1 MDQSDLSAQTD
12 EALGWAAEGKKLAVD
27 VPNKDVTL
35 KDAAT
40 FVASMTPIIGDAM
53 SAKEIWDETQKEDPN
68 WLLVGALGGATAIGL
83 IPGVGDAAASLIKKG
98 ARNALDTAKRVEVD
112 PTALGSGL
120 GNLRLKPKADEI
132 LNDAPTDAVDDLGFT
147 PEDLSSWKDVNY
159 AKDKFRVPP
168 QDEMAAAAT
177 ELREGTLSP
186 QEFKKLSDLKQPV
199 VPIVQMP
206 KFPTK
211 EEVVQALHATDPR
224 KTKKGVIGINKTI
237 EDGTP
242 ISARLDIPAY
252 NNTDTWV
259 VSLHDGT
266 TAQGKSV
273 GYGQTAVLDDVSFTS
288 NPLAASNIATGKPKA
303 TIARMQGS
311 WQNMEPEQVYRKAEK
326 LFDDP
331 EWSQVGMNPYRASY
345 FYDKADGMPVVAAD
359 QVIQVGPLVF
369 AKRAV
374 KTTPD
379 DPRFEFEIK
388 STGVKSSFNEGGLAM
403 DDQMDAMFKSSRTD
417 EVDPVSGNE
426 VPTGS
431 LPEEVR
437 DDIPAQLSEGEYVVP
452 ADVVRY
458 FGVKFFE
465 DIRTQA
471 KQGFQELEQGGRIGG
486 DPVGMEMGDDELP
499 FDISELQMVDD
510 GEPEQPMMNK
520 GGYVSGYNEGGGV
533 TQMKE
538 PDFIKNSGYDFGSL
552 SGTEL
557 IENRTYVNEAGLTM
571 VIRFVDGVPDVPIPA
586 GYTLQGSA
594 VEEAAPTTETSSND
608 NDRTSAEE
616 APPSERKDWSAAS
629 VEDYDEVMK
638 RRDSLL
644 GKAGPGALGLVSPI
658 LGLAAKAITNANS
671 RSMIAGLDDKLKNKD
686 LVGADR
692 DKLQGYYDT
701 LIQEQNKRNEDTKL
715 GIVEGSGIFGGQS
728 TMYENLKDTSGDG
741 KVSFGD
747 TWLGDTLGFDGKFG
761 TDKAGLGASIGGARR
776 NGGGSSSESTPTPTA
791 SSGGKNSFFQ
801 NVANTFTPKDGK
813 SYVDGKLKDDD

>member
-1 MDQSDLSAQTD
+1 MDQ
-12 EALGWAAEGKKLAVD
+12 
-27 VPNKDVTL
+27 N
-35 KDAAT
+35 
-40 FVASMTPIIGDAM
+40 
-53 SAKEIWDETQKEDPN
+53 
-68 WLLVGALGGATAIGL
+68 
-83 IPGVGDAAASLIKKG
+83 
-98 ARNALDTAKRVEVD
+98 
-112 PTALGSGL
+112 
-120 GNLRLKPKADEI
+120 
-132 LNDAPTDAVDDLGFT
+132 
-147 PEDLSSWKDVNY
+147 
-159 AKDKFRVPP
+159 
-168 QDEMAAAAT
+168 
-177 ELREGTLSP
+177 
-186 QEFKKLSDLKQPV
+186 
-199 VPIVQMP
+199 
-206 KFPTK
+206 
-211 EEVVQALHATDPR
+211 
-224 KTKKGVIGINKTI
+224 
-237 EDGTP
+237 
-242 ISARLDIPAY
+242 
-252 NNTDTWV
+252 
-259 VSLHDGT
+259 
-266 TAQGKSV
+266 
-273 GYGQTAVLDDVSFTS
+273 
-288 NPLAASNIATGKPKA
+288 
-303 TIARMQGS
+303 
-311 WQNMEPEQVYRKAEK
+311 
-326 LFDDP
+326 
-331 EWSQVGMNPYRASY
+331 
-345 FYDKADGMPVVAAD
+345 
-359 QVIQVGPLVF
+359 
-369 AKRAV
+369 
-374 KTTPD
+374 
-379 DPRFEFEIK
+379 
-388 STGVKSSFNEGGLAM
+388 
-403 DDQMDAMFKSSRTD
+403 DQMDVMFKSSRTD

-520 GGYVSGYNEGGGV
+520 GGYVSGYDEGGDV

-608 NDRTSAEE
+608 NDSTSAEDT
-616 APPSERKDWSAAS
+616 PPSEKKDWSAAS

-644 GKAGPGALGLVSPI
+644 GKAAPSALGLVSPL
-658 LGLAAKAITNANS
+658 LGVAAKAIKGANS
-671 RSMIAGLDDKLKNKD
+671 RSMIEGLKTKLDNKD
-686 LVGADR
+686 LADADR
-692 DKLQGYYDT
+692 AKLEGYYT
-701 LIQEQNKRNEDTKL
+701 SLIKDQDERNKDTKL

-776 NGGGSSSESTPTPTA
+776 NGGGSSSGNTTTPTA
-791 SSGGKNSFFQ
+791 SSGGKNSFFE
-801 NVANTFTPKDGK
+801 NVANAFTPKDGK
-813 SYVDGKLKDDD
+813 SYVNGELKDDDEDK